1 MAQLRPVEER
11 DAKGNTTRINPAI
24 TFKQDRDKRIIIGR
38 HDWRLEPNADYHP
51 PITAQVQDG
60 KIRFFD
66 GVPDNSQTRG
76 ASRELKLDEKDENQ
90 NEAGL
95 VFLGEVPKYIVTA
108 IKKRPIRVREP
119 RPTVYEV
126 KLATVGDVEV
136 TQTEEIAEAGSS
148 DSVTITAVDPDVN
161 RHTRKR
167 AAKNGAPAVEATL

>member
-11 DAKGNTTRINPAI
+11 DAKGNTMRVNPAI
-24 TFKQDRDKRIIIGR
+24 TWKQDREKRIIIGR
-38 HDWRLEPNADYHP
+38 HDWRLDPNPNYHP

-76 ASRELKLDEKDENQ
+76 ASRELKYTEERTV

-95 VFLGEVPKYIVTA
+95 VFLGEVPEYIVKA
-108 IKKRPIRVREP
+108 IRRNPIRVREP

-126 KLATVGDVEV
+126 KLATIGDVEV
-136 TQTEEIAEAGSS
+136 TTTEEIGGGQDA
-148 DSVTITAVDPDVN
+148 VTVEPVAPDVN
-161 RHTRKR
+161 PHLRKQGR
-167 AAKNGAPAVEATL
+167 KPAAVEATL